1 VTGTFDGGAPLRAAD
16 IAGAPAGARQLTLR
30 AILLGVALAVLM
42 GAANTYLGLFAGMT
56 IASAIPS
63 AVVSMAVLKLLGG
76 SGILENNIVQTGG
89 SAGSSTATGV
99 IFTTPALVML
109 GAWHD
114 YRYLWVFAFAAFGGV
129 LGVLFSVPLRRA
141 LIVEQRLPFPEGTA
155 AAEVLRAGADPA
167 RGAKLLSLAAAAG
180 AAVKLAAANG
190 LRLIPDAAIAAR
202 HVGRGIAY
210 LGTDLSPALL
220 GVGYIC
226 GPNVGIVM
234 LAGGVICWNIALP
247 IYSSYF
253 LPANAAL
260 TAHLAGMSAA
270 DAAGEIWSQQLRFLG
285 VGAMLIGG
293 LWTLFSLRGSL
304 LAGVRSGLH
313 AARLARTGTAT
324 VGTGV
329 VGATATAVVPLPLPD
344 TERDLPMKYVL
355 GGIALVSLPLLLMYY
370 AVVGSL
376 AVSVP
381 MTLMMIVLAF
391 LFCSVSA
398 YMAGLVGSSND
409 PVSGMVISSILAAA
423 VMLRLLTHDNG
434 MVGPVAA
441 VMIGAAVCCALSISG
456 DNTQD
461 LKCGQLV
468 GATPWRQQVM
478 IGIGA
483 ITSATVLA
491 PVLNLLAHAYG
502 IGTPSAL
509 HPHPLLAPQATMMAA
524 VSTGLFGGRLP
535 LGIIGAGVAI
545 GAAVIGVDEWLRRRT
560 RGLRAPVLAVAV
572 GIYLP
577 LEISVPV
584 FLGGMLSL
592 LVTRRRARSSGHG
605 QPEGAASRG
614 MLFAA
619 GMIAGESLTG
629 VALAIP
635 IVASG
640 RADVLGLPHWLRLDS
655 RPAGEWLGLAL
666 YAGLAWLLYR
676 AASGGGA
683 AAEQ

>member
-1 VTGTFDGGAPLRAAD
+1 M
-16 IAGAPAGARQLTLR
+16 
-30 AILLGVALAVLM
+30 LGVVLAALM

-76 SGILENNIVQTGG
+76 GGILENNIVQTGG

-114 YRYLWVFAFAAFGGV
+114 YRYGWVFAFAAFGGV

-141 LIVEQRLPFPEGTA
+141 LIVEQQLPFPEGTA

-180 AAVKLAAANG
+180 AVVKLAAANG

-202 HVGRGIAY
+202 HIGRGVAY

-226 GPNVGIVM
+226 GPNVGVVM
-234 LAGGVICWNIALP
+234 LAGGVICWNIAMP

-253 LPANAAL
+253 LTANAAL
-260 TAHLAGMSAA
+260 AAHVAGMSAV
-270 DAAGEIWSQQLRFLG
+270 DAASEIWSQQLRFLG

-293 LWTLFSLRGSL
+293 VWTLVSLRASL
-304 LAGVRSGLH
+304 LAGVRSGLA
-313 AARLARTGTAT
+313 AARTARTARG
-324 VGTGV
+324 GTGMPI
-329 VGATATAVVPLPLPD
+329 AD
-344 TERDLPMKYVL
+344 TEHDLPMKYV
-355 GGIALVSLPLLLMYY
+355 IAGVVAASLPLLLMYH
-370 AVVGSL
+370 AVVGSFL
-376 AVSVP
+376 ISVP
-381 MTLMMIVLAF
+381 MTLIMIVLAF
-391 LFCSVSA
+391 LFCSVSG

-409 PVSGMVISSILAAA
+409 PVSGMVIATILAAA
-423 VMLRLLTHDNG
+423 VMLLVLTHGNG
-434 MVGPVAA
+434 VVGPVAA

-456 DNTQD
+456 DNVQD
-461 LKCGQLV
+461 LKCGRLV

-491 PVLNLLAHAYG
+491 PVLNLLARAYG

-524 VSTGLFGGRLP
+524 VSTGLFGGHLP
-535 LGIIGAGVAI
+535 FGIISVGAAI
-545 GAAVIGVDEWLRRRT
+545 GAAVIVLDEWLRRR
-560 RGLRAPVLAVAV
+560 GGGCRAPVLAVAV

-577 LEISVPV
+577 FEISVPV
-584 FLGGMLSL
+584 FLGGMLAL
-592 LVTRRRARSSGHG
+592 FAARQRARSGPAGSKPSESVAG
-605 QPEGAASRG
+605 RG

-629 VALAIP
+629 VVLAIP

-640 RADVLGLPHWLRLDS
+640 RADVLALPAWLRLDG
-655 RPAGEWLGLAL
+655 RPAGELLGLAL
-666 YAGLAWLLYR
+666 YAVLAWWLYR
-676 AASGGGA
+676 VASATGPQQGGP
-683 AAEQ
+683 